1 VKNAAILTQEVSM
14 KRFFATTALI
24 LITATAAGAD
34 EVTDTLESAMNAYK
48 EGDIKYALEEL
59 DYAKQLIMA
68 MKTDALSAFLPEA
81 PDGWTRE
88 VNSEMNASLAFM
100 GGGTGAEAEYSM
112 GDQRFTITIMAD
124 NPMIAAFAG
133 MIGNAGVMGA
143 KLERVGRMKYM
154 NQDGE
159 LSGLVDN
166 RILIQ
171 AKGAPVEVMIPLLKQ
186 IDVKALED
194 FGG

>member
-1 VKNAAILTQEVSM
+1 MRNLL
-14 KRFFATTALI
+14 ATTAL
-24 LITATAAGAD
+24 LLAATTAHAD
-34 EVTDTLESAMNAYK
+34 DVTDTLESALTAYN

-59 DYAKQLIMA
+59 EYAKQLIMA
-68 MKTDALSAFLPEA
+68 MKTDALSAFLPAA

-88 VNSEMNASLAFM
+88 VNAEMNASLAFM

-112 GDQRFTITIMAD
+112 DGQQFSITIMAD

-133 MIGNAGVMGA
+133 MIGNASVMGA

-171 AKGAPVEVMIPLLKQ
+171 AKGAPVEVMIPLLET

>member
-1 VKNAAILTQEVSM
+1 M
-14 KRFFATTALI
+14 KRILAVTALF
-24 LITATAAGAD
+24 LGTATAQAD
-34 EVTDTLESAMNAYK
+34 EVSDTLESALSAYN
-48 EGDIKYALEEL
+48 EGDIQYALEEL
-59 DYAKQLIMA
+59 EYAKQLISE
-68 MKTDALSAFLPEA
+68 MKTDALSGFLPPA
-81 PDGWTRE
+81 PEGWTLE
-88 VNSEMNASLAFM
+88 VNSEMNAGLAYM
-100 GGGTGAEAEYSM
+100 GGGVGTEGEYSSE
-112 GDQRFTITIMAD
+112 QHSFTITIMAD
-124 NPMIAAFAG
+124 NPMVAAFSG
-133 MIGNAGVMGA
+133 MIGNAGMMGA

-171 AKGAPVEVMIPLLKQ
+171 ASGAPVEVMIPMLKQ

>member
-1 VKNAAILTQEVSM
+1 MKVFLAA
-14 KRFFATTALI
+14 TALLLSTI
-24 LITATAAGAD
+24 AARAD
-34 EVTDTLESAMNAYK
+34 EVSDTLESALAAYN
-48 EGDIKYALEEL
+48 EGDIQYALEEL
-59 DYAKQLIMA
+59 EYAKQLIAA
-68 MKTDALSAFLPEA
+68 MKTDALSAFLPAA

-88 VNSEMNASLAFM
+88 VNSEMNAGLAFM
-100 GGGTGAEAEYSM
+100 GGGIGAEADYSRD
-112 GDQRFTITIMAD
+112 GQTFSITIMAD

-133 MIGNAGVMGA
+133 MIGNAGMMGA

-171 AKGAPVEVMIPLLKQ
+171 AKGAPVDVMIPVLKA

>member
-1 VKNAAILTQEVSM
+1 MKHILAI
-14 KRFFATTALI
+14 TAL
-24 LITATAAGAD
+24 LLGTATAATTARAD
-34 EVTDTLESAMNAYK
+34 EVSDTLESALSAYN
-48 EGDIKYALEEL
+48 EGDIQYALEEL
-59 DYAKQLIMA
+59 EFAKQLIMA
-68 MKTDALSAFLPEA
+68 LKTDALSAFLPEA
-81 PDGWTRE
+81 PNGWARE
-88 VNSEMNASLAFM
+88 VNSEMNSSLASWAAAP
-100 GGGTGAEAEYSM
+100 GGPRRNTAWAISSFNHHHGRQPDDRGLC
-112 GDQRFTITIMAD
+112 
-124 NPMIAAFAG
+124 G
-133 MIGNAGVMGA
+133 MIGNAAVMGGA

-171 AKGAPVEVMIPLLKQ
+171 AKGAPVEVMIPLLET

>member
-1 VKNAAILTQEVSM
+1 
-14 KRFFATTALI
+14 
-24 LITATAAGAD
+24 
-34 EVTDTLESAMNAYK
+34 
-48 EGDIKYALEEL
+48 
-59 DYAKQLIMA
+59 
-68 MKTDALSAFLPEA
+68 
-81 PDGWTRE
+81 
-88 VNSEMNASLAFM
+88 
-100 GGGTGAEAEYSM
+100 
-112 GDQRFTITIMAD
+112 
-124 NPMIAAFAG
+124 
-133 MIGNAGVMGA
+133 MIGNAAVMGGA

-171 AKGAPVEVMIPLLKQ
+171 AKGAPVEVMIPLLET